1 MVSVSV
7 EQADLLRMESPLIAL
22 GVFEDAGPG
31 PQIER
36 LDALL
41 GGLIR
46 RLRDQGE
53 ISGKPKRATVLNTTT
68 LAGAAAAIRPERVAI
83 LGLGKQREPSLEGVC
98 TAWAESSWPVL
109 RPYQQKDLATGVG
122 VRLLTYFARSW
133 PD

>member
-22 GVFEDAGPG
+22 GVFEDAEPG

-53 ISGKPKRATVLNTTT
+53 ISGKPKRATVLQTAA
-68 LAGAAAAIRPERVAI
+68 LPDAAAVIRPDI
-83 LGLGKQREPSLEGVC
+83 LGLGKQREPSLERVC

-109 RPYQQKDLATGVG
+109 PPYPQKDLATRVG
-122 VRLLTYFARSW
+122 VRLLACFARSR